1 MEPAAMAD
9 APNTLSAVEA
19 ARRIEAG
26 SLTVEALAEACL
38 ARIAERDGDVGAFI
52 HLDPP
57 AVRAAARAARAEPP
71 LRGLPVAVKDLI
83 DTADMPTGYG
93 SSIYEGHR
101 PAQDAAV
108 VARTR
113 AAGGIVLGKTVSTEF
128 AWRRPGKTRNPYN
141 LAHTPGGSS
150 SGSAA
155 AVADFMAP
163 LAFGTQTAGSVIR
176 PAAYCGVV
184 GFKPTFGTHD
194 IRGVKELALY
204 LDTVG
209 TFARSVEDVA
219 FFDYALRG
227 APPPRLDG
235 FDGSAPR
242 LAIHVPFA
250 DSIDDDASGA
260 LERARIAAQTAGASV
275 VGLVDWTEF
284 EAMGDVHTT
293 VMTAGAARALAWEY
307 DNARDRLSDF
317 YRETLA
323 VGRAIDDAAFL
334 AAQAKAD
341 AFRNQAAARLDGIDA
356 ILTVPAS
363 GEAPEGIEWT
373 GDPMF
378 NRIWTLLRW
387 PCVTIPAGRGGRGL
401 PVGVQI
407 VTGYGEDARALAVAS
422 WLERALSAID

>member
-1 MEPAAMAD
+1 MTD
-9 APNTLSAVEA
+9 APNMLSAVEA

-26 SLTVEALAEACL
+26 TLTVEELAEACL
-38 ARIAERDGDVGAFI
+38 ACIAERDPQVGAFI
-52 HLDPP
+52 HIDPE
-57 AVRAAARAARAEPP
+57 AVRQAARGARADGP
-71 LRGLPVAVKDLI
+71 LRGLPVAVKDII
-83 DTADMPTGYG
+83 DTADLPTEYG
-93 SSIYEGHR
+93 SPIYAGNR
-101 PAQDAAV
+101 PAEDAAV
-108 VARTR
+108 VVRTK
-113 AAGGIVLGKTVSTEF
+113 AAGGLVMGKTVSTEF
-128 AWRRPGKTRNPYN
+128 AWRTPGKTRNPNN

-155 AVADFMAP
+155 AVADGMVP

-194 IRGVKELALY
+194 RRGVKLLAEY

-227 APPPRLDG
+227 SPPPRLDV

-250 DSIDDDASGA
+250 DKIDDDAAGA

-275 VGLVDWTEF
+275 VGLVDWT
-284 EAMGDVHTT
+284 AYDTMDPVHAA

-307 DNARDRLSDF
+307 DNARDQLSDF
-317 YRETLA
+317 YRDTLEA
-323 VGRAIDDAAFL
+323 GRKIDDTEYYGL
-334 AAQAKAD
+334 QAQAD
-341 AFRNQAAARLDGIDA
+341 AFRNDAAARLDGIDA

-363 GEAPEGIEWT
+363 GEAPAGIEWT
-373 GDPMF
+373 GDPLF
-378 NRIWTLLRW
+378 NKVWTLLRW
-387 PCVTIPAGRGGRGL
+387 PCVTIPAGRGSHGL

-422 WLERALSAID
+422 WLERALAAVE

>member
-1 MEPAAMAD
+1 MSD
-9 APNTLSAVEA
+9 TPNMLGALDA

-38 ARIAERDGDVGAFI
+38 ERIAARDGEVGAFI
-52 HLDPP
+52 HIDPE
-57 AVRAAARAARAEPP
+57 AVRIAARAARADGP

-83 DTADMPTGYG
+83 DTADLPAEYG
-93 SSIYEGHR
+93 SPIWAGNR
-101 PAQDAAV
+101 PAEDAAV
-108 VARTR
+108 VARTK
-113 AAGGIVLGKTVSTEF
+113 AAGGLILGKTVTTEF
-128 AWRRPGKTRNPYN
+128 AWRRPGKTRNPHD
-141 LAHTPGGSS
+141 LGHTPGGSS

-176 PAAYCGVV
+176 PAAFCGVV

-194 IRGVKELALY
+194 RRGVKLLAEY

-209 TFARSVEDVA
+209 TLARSVEDVA

-227 APPPRLDG
+227 ETMPRLDG

-250 DSIDDDASGA
+250 DRIDDDAAGA
-260 LERARIAAQTAGASV
+260 LERARIAAQTAGAKV
-275 VGLVDWTEF
+275 VALVDWTAY
-284 EAMGDVHTT
+284 EAMDAVHTT
-293 VMTAGAARALAWEY
+293 IMTAGAARALAWEY
-307 DNARDRLSDF
+307 DSARDQLSDF
-317 YRETLA
+317 YRDTLA
-323 VGRAIDDAAFL
+323 EGRAIDDTAYYD
-334 AAQAKAD
+334 AQAKAD
-341 AFRNQAAARLDGIDA
+341 AFRNEAVVRLDGIDA

-363 GEAPEGIEWT
+363 GEAPAGIEWT
-373 GDPMF
+373 GDPLF
-378 NRIWTLLRW
+378 NKIWTLLRW
-387 PCVTIPAGRGGRGL
+387 PCVTIPAGRGSHGL

-422 WLERALSAID
+422 WLERALAAVG